1 MALVAAWAR
10 VRTTVT
16 TDANETVLTIEGMT
30 CSHCVKHVAEAL
42 RAIDGVSE
50 VEVLLEAGRARIR
63 HRGTAVASLLA
74 AVEEAGYEAR
84 ALDNA

>member
-1 MALVAAWAR
+1 M
-10 VRTTVT
+10 TS
-16 TDANETVLTIEGMT
+16 DANETVLTIEGMT
-30 CSHCVKHVAEAL
+30 CSHCVKHVGEAL
-42 RAIDGVSE
+42 RAIDGVCD

-84 ALDNA
+84 ELDTSDAASVRANRS